1 MMAMKSVNESYARR
15 TALSELKE
23 LLHKLMTGEI
33 RVNALDF
40 AVFGRRN
47 KSYG

>member
-1 MMAMKSVNESYARR
+1 MMTMNSVKKLSNRH
-15 TALSELKE
+15 TALGELKA
-23 LLHKLMTGEI
+23 LLHKLMTGDI

>member
-1 MMAMKSVNESYARR
+1 MMATKSVNESYPKR
-15 TALSELKE
+15 TALGELKA
-23 LLHKLMTGEI
+23 LLYKLMTGEI

>member
-1 MMAMKSVNESYARR
+1 MAMKSVNKSYARR
-15 TALSELKE
+15 TTLGELKA
-23 LLHKLMTGEI
+23 LLYKLMTGEI